1 MAQTPIWPGSS
12 SFSSGSGQTPFGW
25 YDDDAIFAGSGNDS
39 VDRFADWAAR
49 RLGYP
54 IMDVELYS
62 GSFYAC
68 YEESISEYSSQVNQF
83 NIIDNLLQLKGQ
95 STASN
100 LTHENVTPTLGRT
113 VALSKQYGTE
123 ASLPVGGNV
132 DLKKGSITVNSGS
145 QLYDLDALYAD
156 VSESGKS
163 IEIRRVYHGAT
174 PAIQRYFDPY
184 ATTGYGTQN
193 LIEGFGFGSY
203 SPAVSFTLMPIFEDL
218 LRVQAIELNDEIR
231 KSAYSFHIVNNKL
244 RIFPDPSNTFRVW
257 FDYYLTED
265 KNSGLSVGAI
275 TGDISGS
282 TISDFSNV
290 PYDNMKYR
298 QINDVGKQWIR
309 KYGLALSKEILGA
322 VRSKYGTIPI
332 PNSEVT
338 MDGDALRT
346 EAATEKDQLITQLR
360 ETLEQTSRRS
370 LTEKDQEEAEFLQQ
384 KLNKVPIPIFIG

>member
-1 MAQTPIWPGSS
+1 MAQTSIWPGSGS
-12 SFSSGSGQTPFGW
+12 AVSGSTPFGTF
-25 YDDDAIFAGSGNDS
+25 DEQSSFQTDAPKFAI
-39 VDRFADWAAR
+39 WAAR

-54 IMDVELYS
+54 IMDVELQDT
-62 GSFYAC
+62 SFYAC
-68 YEESISEYSSQVNQF
+68 FEEASLEYSSQVNQY

-95 STASN
+95 STGSN

-145 QLYDLDALYAD
+145 QEYDLNALYAA

-203 SPAVSFTLMPIFEDL
+203 SPAVSFTMMPIFEDL
-218 LRVQAIELNDEIR
+218 LRVQAIEMNDEIR

-244 RIFPDPSNTFRVW
+244 RIFPDPSDTFKVW

-265 KNSGLSVGAI
+265 KNSGLTQGDAVA
-275 TGDISGS
+275 TGS
-282 TISDFSNV
+282 ISDFSNV
-290 PYDNMKYR
+290 PYNTMSYNH
-298 QINDVGKQWIR
+298 INDPGKTWIR

-370 LTEKDQEEAEFLQQ
+370 LTEKDQEESEFLQQ
-384 KLNKVPIPIFIG
+384 KLSKVPIPIFIG